1 MNLTFRQ
8 LEVFCAIARQGNVS
22 RAAEDAGLTQSA
34 ASMALGELERQLGEL
49 LFDRMGRRIILNGN
63 GKRLLPIA
71 TELLARAEELEQEF
85 SAEDRALRGELVI
98 GASSTIGN
106 YLMPRLIA
114 GFCAEHPEVKV
125 RLKVANTKQ
134 IITDALNFEL
144 DIGFVEGSCN
154 QPEIDVSIWREE
166 SLVVFA
172 NPRDPLASRRPLR
185 LRDLAKAQWILRE
198 KGSGTRE
205 IFEKAFLKKNS
216 TLNIRVEF
224 GQTEAIKQAVQSGM
238 GISCLSRLA
247 LREKLENKTLVELP
261 TPELDLQRNLL
272 QITHKNKYR
281 TRCIDEFIKFVH

>member
-8 LEVFCAIARQGNVS
+8 LEVFCAIARRGNVS

-49 LFDRMGRRIILNGN
+49 LFDRMGRRIVLNGN
-63 GKRLLPIA
+63 GKRLLPKA
-71 TELLARAEELEQEF
+71 TELLARSTELEQEF
-85 SAEDRALRGELVI
+85 SADDRVLHGELVI

-125 RLKVANTKQ
+125 RLKISNTTQ
-134 IITDALNFEL
+134 IIASALDFEL

-154 QPEIDVSIWREE
+154 LPEIEASVWREE
-166 SLVVFA
+166 SLIIFA
-172 NPRDPLASRRPLR
+172 NPLDPLASGKPLR
-185 LRDLAKAQWILRE
+185 LKDLADAQWILRE

-205 IFEKAFLKKNS
+205 IFERAFLKKNS
-216 TLNIRVEF
+216 ALNVRFEF

-247 LREKLENKTLVELP
+247 LRENLENKTLVELP
-261 TPELDLQRNLL
+261 APELDLQRNLL

-281 TRCIDEFIKFVH
+281 TRCIEEFIHFVQ

>member
-8 LEVFCAIARQGNVS
+8 LEVFCAIARRGNVS

-34 ASMALGELERQLGEL
+34 ASMALAELERQLGEL

-71 TELLARAEELEQEF
+71 SELLARAEELEQEF
-85 SAEDRALRGELVI
+85 SAADRALSGELII

-114 GFCAEHPEVKV
+114 GFCAKYPAVKV

-134 IITDALNFEL
+134 IIASALDFEL

-154 QPEIDVSIWREE
+154 QPEIEASVWRKE
-166 SLVVFA
+166 SLIVFA
-172 NPRDPLASRRPLR
+172 NPLDPLANGKTLQ
-185 LRDLAKAQWILRE
+185 LKDLSDAPWILRE

-205 IFEKAFLKKNS
+205 IFERAFLKKNNS
-216 TLNIRVEF
+216 LNVRVEF

-247 LREKLENKTLVELP
+247 LRENLENKTLVELP

-281 TRCIDEFIKFVH
+281 TRCIEEFMAFVQ